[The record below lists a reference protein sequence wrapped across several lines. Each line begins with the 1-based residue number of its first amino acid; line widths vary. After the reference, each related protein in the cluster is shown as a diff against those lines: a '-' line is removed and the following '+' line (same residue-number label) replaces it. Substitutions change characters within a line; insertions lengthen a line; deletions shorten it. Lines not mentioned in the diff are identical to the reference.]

1 MGRKTMMDSLSM
13 RSFQKLRPGSLLIV
27 IFLFFLPLTAVTQ
40 SSSSVAE
47 KDSLSKLALAIEE
60 ADSGATILL
69 EPGTYDIN
77 GLLIEKSVTID
88 GQNSAVLD
96 IGGEG
101 YGLVVMG
108 ENITLK
114 NFEIKNSGFGFMDDY
129 AAILVE
135 DSKNILI
142 ENLTLTDNFFAIFVA
157 KSEKVEVSNNKITS
171 NAERQTTSGNAVH
184 MWYSKDVDVHQNEI
198 TGHRD
203 GIYLEFVEGSMIT
216 GNKVYSNIRYG
227 LHFMYSDDCSYI
239 GNEFRDNISGVA
251 VMYTKNVV
259 MRHNRFIQN
268 WGANRYGL
276 LLKEINDSVVQ
287 FNLFETNSVAIYSE
301 ASNRVE
307 IERNEFYNNGTAIR
321 MMANGL
327 DNRIERN
334 NFIGNVFEVST
345 NSRSNPNHYEGNYW
359 SQYDGYDLNRDGVG
373 DVEHRPVRL
382 FSLLAERQPLSL
394 ILLRSMMARLLDT
407 AERVFPVL
415 TPKNLVDP
423 KPAMEPIQ

>member
-1 MGRKTMMDSLSM
+1 MAVAQSPSADVESTHLS
-13 RSFQKLRPGSLLIV
+13 
-27 IFLFFLPLTAVTQ
+27 
-40 SSSSVAE
+40 
-47 KDSLSKLALAIEE
+47 DLAKFIQE

-69 EPGTYDIN
+69 EPRTYSVHE
-77 GLLIEKSVTID
+77 LLIDKPLTID

-96 IGGEG
+96 IGGDG
-101 YGLVVMG
+101 YGLIVMG
-108 ENITLK
+108 EDITLQ
-114 NFEIKNSGFGFMDDY
+114 NFEIKNSGFGFMDDF
-129 AAILVE
+129 AAILIE
-135 DSKNILI
+135 DSRNILI
-142 ENLTLTDNFFAIFVA
+142 KNLTITNNFFGIFVA
-157 KSEKVEVSNNKITS
+157 KSEKVEVSNNKIIS
-171 NAERQTTSGNAVH
+171 NAERQTTSGNGVH
-184 MWYSKDVDVHQNEI
+184 IWYSKDVEVHQNEI

-216 GNKVYSNIRYG
+216 GNNVYSNIRYG

-251 VMYTKNVV
+251 VMYTKNVI
-259 MRHNRFIQN
+259 MRHNIFVQN

-287 FNLFETNSVAIYSE
+287 FNRFDTNSVGIYSE

-307 IERNEFYNNGTAIR
+307 IQQNEFYNNGTAIR

-327 DNRIERN
+327 DNRIEKN
-334 NFIGNVFEVST
+334 NFISNVFEIST

-359 SQYDGYDLNRDGVG
+359 SQYKGYDLDRDGVG
-373 DVEHRPVRL
+373 DVEYRPVRL
-382 FSLLAERQPLSL
+382 FSLFAERQPLSL
-394 ILLRSMMARLLDT
+394 IMLRSMMAGLLDT
-407 AERVFPVL
+407 AERVFPIL

>member
-1 MGRKTMMDSLSM
+1 MCMLLIPAGAAAQNSLSATDSL
-13 RSFQKLRPGSLLIV
+13 G
-27 IFLFFLPLTAVTQ
+27 
-40 SSSSVAE
+40 
-47 KDSLSKLALAIEE
+47 LSDLAMTIEQ
-60 ADSGATILL
+60 ADPGATIFL
-69 EPGTYDIN
+69 EPGTYSVND
-77 GLLIEKSVTID
+77 LLIEKSVTID

-96 IGGEG
+96 IGSEG
-101 YGLVVMG
+101 YGLILMG
-108 ENITLK
+108 ENITLR
-114 NFEIKNSGFGFMDDY
+114 NFEIKDSGFGFMDDY

-135 DSKNILI
+135 KSNNILI
-142 ENLTLTDNFFAIFVA
+142 ENLVLTNNFFGIFVA
-157 KSEKVEVSNNKITS
+157 NSESVKVLNNRIIS
-171 NAERQTTSGNAVH
+171 NAKRQTTSGNGVH
-184 MWYSKDVDVHQNEI
+184 MWYSKDVEVHQNEI

-203 GIYLEFVEGSMIT
+203 GIYLEFVEGSLIT
-216 GNKVYSNIRYG
+216 GNNVYSNIRYG

-239 GNEFRDNISGVA
+239 GNEFRNNISGVA

-259 MRHNRFIQN
+259 MRHNLFVQN

-287 FNLFETNSVAIYSE
+287 FNRFDTNSVAIYSE

-307 IERNEFYNNGTAIR
+307 IEQNEFYNNGTAIR

-359 SQYDGYDLNRDGVG
+359 SQYEGYDLNRDGVG

-382 FSLLAERQPLSL
+382 FSLFAERNPMSL
-394 ILLRSMMARLLDT
+394 IMLRSIMAGLLDT

>member
-1 MGRKTMMDSLSM
+1 MCMLLIPAGAAAQNSLS
-13 RSFQKLRPGSLLIV
+13 
-27 IFLFFLPLTAVTQ
+27 A
-40 SSSSVAE
+40 
-47 KDSLSKLALAIEE
+47 KDSLGLSDLAMTIEQ
-60 ADSGATILL
+60 ADPGTTIFL
-69 EPGTYDIN
+69 EPGTYSVND
-77 GLLIEKSVTID
+77 LLIEKSVTID

-96 IGGEG
+96 IGSEG
-101 YGLVVMG
+101 YGLILMG
-108 ENITLK
+108 ENITLR
-114 NFEIKNSGFGFMDDY
+114 NFEIKDSGFGFMDDY

-135 DSKNILI
+135 KSNNILI
-142 ENLTLTDNFFAIFVA
+142 ENLVLTNNFFGIFVA
-157 KSEKVEVSNNKITS
+157 NSESVKVSNNRIIS
-171 NAERQTTSGNAVH
+171 NAKRQTTSGNGVH
-184 MWYSKDVDVHQNEI
+184 MWYSKDVEVHQNEI

-203 GIYLEFVEGSMIT
+203 GIYLEFVEGSLIT
-216 GNKVYSNIRYG
+216 GNNVYSNIRYG

-239 GNEFRDNISGVA
+239 GNEFRNNISGVA

-259 MRHNRFIQN
+259 MRHNRFVQN

-287 FNLFETNSVAIYSE
+287 FNRFDTNSVAIYSE

-307 IERNEFYNNGTAIR
+307 IEQNEFYNNGTAIR

-359 SQYDGYDLNRDGVG
+359 SQYEGYDLNRDGVG

-382 FSLLAERQPLSL
+382 FSLFAERNPMSL
-394 ILLRSMMARLLDT
+394 IMLRSMMAGLLDT